1 MGFVC
6 LKYFLLSLHKAVLS
20 VKDIASADECYG
32 GEKASSWG
40 ILTQT
45 VSSRHKCLLT
55 DFGIEEEGLK

>member
-32 GEKASSWG
+32 GGK
-40 ILTQT
+40 
-45 VSSRHKCLLT
+45 
-55 DFGIEEEGLK
+55 GLKLGNFDTNCFQPTQVSAH

>member
-6 LKYFLLSLHKAVLS
+6 LKYFLLSLHTAVFS
-20 VKDIASADECYG
+20 MKDIASAVECYG

-45 VSSRHKCLLT
+45 VSSQHRYLFT